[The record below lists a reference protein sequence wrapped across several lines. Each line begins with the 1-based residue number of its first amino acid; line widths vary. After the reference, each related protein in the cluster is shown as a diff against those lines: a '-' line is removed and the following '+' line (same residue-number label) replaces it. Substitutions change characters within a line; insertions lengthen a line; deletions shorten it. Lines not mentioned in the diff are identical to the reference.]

1 MDINKILNEYDAMY
15 GKVSLDKIEDFLF
28 EKIKEAMSEEDT
40 ASLITLLNEMI
51 GLCRDTTQKEKAI
64 VYCNELRKLLERLEL
79 QETQSYATSMLNI
92 ANAYRAFGLYED
104 ALNAFMGV
112 EECYKICLSEDDE
125 LFASLYNNWGLLYQE
140 IGDYQKA
147 KETLLLALEIVDKK
161 EDAKMRKASTLANLG
176 AAMTALSEQDDKDN
190 AIEYIKEAL
199 ELFEEDGGRDFH
211 YGGALC
217 AMGDAYYGK
226 KDYINASAYYQKAL
240 IEVYKH
246 TGKNKN
252 YDRVYEKYQ
261 NAVRAAGEKGVWV
274 SNMDRSRAFY
284 EEYGK
289 NMIHERFADY
299 EGRIAVGFA
308 GEGSDCFGFDDAV
321 SMDHDYAPGFCMW
334 LNEEDYRAIGEKL
347 QRAYEELVR
356 YHGIG
361 NMTGDFLEKR
371 RGVSSVSAFYNRM
384 LGMNTSFEEPFEPD
398 YVKVQEYQ
406 LAQAVNGEVFRD
418 DLGVF
423 TAVREKLAAYY
434 PDRIWRLKL
443 AQALHDFSQYAQ
455 SNYPRMMARKDY
467 VTASMCIGKAVES
480 IIDIIYL
487 LNRSY
492 APYYKWKRKGLEKL
506 DKLREL
512 IPLLEQLATIPCQS
526 SAWAG
531 GIYTSDTVNLKD
543 EAVVITEKAAGH
555 ILEEMK
561 KQGLVSGDDKF
572 LEIYASQ
579 LFAEM

>member
-15 GKVSLDKIEDFLF
+15 GKVSLDKVEDFLF
-28 EKIKEAMSEEDT
+28 EKIKEAMNEEDT
-40 ASLITLLNEMI
+40 SSLITLLNEII
-51 GLCRDTTQKEKAI
+51 GLCRDTTQREKAL

-79 QETQSYATSMLNI
+79 QETLSYATSMLNI

-112 EECYKICLSEDDE
+112 ERCYKGCLDKNDD

-140 IGDYQKA
+140 TGDYVKA
-147 KETLLLALEIVDKK
+147 KETLMLALEIVDKK
-161 EDAKMRKASTLANLG
+161 EDAKMRKASTLANIG
-176 AAMTALSEQDDKDN
+176 AAMILLPDKEDKDN
-190 AIEYIKEAL
+190 AEKYIKEAL
-199 ELFEEDGGRDFH
+199 KLFEEDGGRDFH
-211 YGGALC
+211 YCGALS
-217 AMGDAYYGK
+217 AMGDAYYEK

-261 NAVRAAGEKGVWV
+261 NAVKAAGEKGVWI

-289 NMIHERFADY
+289 NMIHEQFADY

-334 LNEEDYRAIGEKL
+334 LTEKDYSAIGDKL
-347 QRAYEELVR
+347 QKAYEELVR

-361 NMTGDFLEKR
+361 NMTGDFLERR

-384 LGMNTSFEEPFEPD
+384 LDMNISFEESFEID
-398 YVKVQEYQ
+398 YINVQECQ

-418 DLGVF
+418 DLGIF
-423 TAVREKLAAYY
+423 TSVREKLTAYY
-434 PDRIWRLKL
+434 PDKVWRLKL
-443 AQALHDFSQYAQ
+443 AQVLHDFSQYAQ

-467 VTASMCIGKAVES
+467 VTASMCIGKAIES
-480 IIDIIYL
+480 IMDIIYL

-492 APYYKWKRKGLEKL
+492 APYYKWKRRGINKL
-506 DKLREL
+506 GKLREL
-512 IPLLEQLATIPCQS
+512 IPLLEQLSLLPCQS
-526 SAWAG
+526 SAWESD
-531 GIYTSDTVNLKD
+531 IYTSEAVNTKD
-543 EAVVITEKAAGH
+543 EAVVIMEKAAE
-555 ILEEMK
+555 LVLAEMV
-561 KQGLVSGDDKF
+561 KQGLVNGNNTF

-579 LFAEM
+579 LL